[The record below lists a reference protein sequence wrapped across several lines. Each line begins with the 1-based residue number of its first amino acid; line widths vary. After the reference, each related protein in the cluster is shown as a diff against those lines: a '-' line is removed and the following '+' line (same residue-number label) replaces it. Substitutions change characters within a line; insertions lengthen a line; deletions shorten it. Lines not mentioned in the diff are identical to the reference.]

1 MVGSNVYLELSV
13 HAMND
18 STWNSQRTADRGDL
32 LQGRHFLGFGLKQ
45 TH

>member
-1 MVGSNVYLELSV
+1 MVGSYVFLEISV

-32 LQGRHFLGFGLKQ
+32 LQGRLVLGVGLKQ